1 MPDVYAMYDGMP
13 VWLELKT
20 TKSNTVKLSPTQI
33 SWHTAHS
40 HCNGLSFIL
49 VKHLGTGHLFLF
61 QGHRTRLL
69 ASEGLGSGFDFRGT
83 RIGDLFDA
91 IYEQSRGHFGAILN
105 DSGSGSGRV
114 GAPALPPS
122 HP

>member
-20 TKSNTVKLSPTQI
+20 TKSNSVNISPTQI

-61 QGHRTRLL
+61 QGHRARLL
-69 ASEGLGSGFDFRGT
+69 ASEGLGSGSDFRGT
-83 RIGDLFDA
+83 RFGDLFGA
-91 IYEQSRGHFGAILN
+91 IYDQSREHFGAILG
-105 DSGSGSGRV
+105 DSGSGRV
-114 GAPALPPS
+114 GSGLPPS